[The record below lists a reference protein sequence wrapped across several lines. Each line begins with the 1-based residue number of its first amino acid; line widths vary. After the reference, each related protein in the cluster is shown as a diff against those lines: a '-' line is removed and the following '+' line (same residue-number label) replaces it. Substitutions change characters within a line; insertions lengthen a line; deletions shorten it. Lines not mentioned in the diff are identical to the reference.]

1 MQNLPIVTALPTSST
16 QAPASTDNN
25 SNVQAAEPFGNVLA
39 RQVSNSDTP
48 QDSKKTDG
56 KRSTSSAAN
65 DASTSTDNTQPAQA
79 PTQDVA
85 ALSGSMLAVLMPV
98 PVVLAGSAPT
108 TKDTASQS
116 VSTSSEGSNLPSDM
130 LAMMIPATSGANLT
144 ATNGKGVKGSVI
156 GGESNLSK
164 TMATTSFGTTLQSAE
179 NKTVSDVSGVAGI
192 AGVTGVAGV
201 TGAVAATGLT
211 GVAGVAAATG
221 LTGVAGIAGVT
232 GVAGVA
238 GIAGVT
244 GAVAATGLTGV
255 AGVAAATGLTGVAGV
270 AAATKVA
277 GTTGVAGVEG
287 EISANSVNTSK
298 ENTFTTALQ
307 TLSRDGTSST
317 QLDSLA
323 TKIQSQQIAPNAA
336 DGSLQNVT
344 APIVTNQSGAVQSAQ
359 AVINTPVTD
368 PAWGNEFN
376 QKITWMATQHQQTA
390 ELHLNP
396 PNLGP
401 LDVVLKVSGDQA
413 TALFTSPHAAVR
425 DVVQQ
430 ALPQLR
436 DMLAGNGITLGN
448 AMVSDQS
455 PKDQQAWQASQQQK
469 GTRGS
474 GTLDATIAS
483 GSISA
488 VTTATL
494 APRHQGMVDTFA

>member
-211 GVAGVAAATG
+211 GVT
-221 LTGVAGIAGVT
+221 
-232 GVAGVA
+232 
-238 GIAGVT
+238 
-244 GAVAATGLTGV
+244 
-255 AGVAAATGLTGVAGV
+255 GV

>member
-116 VSTSSEGSNLPSDM
+116 VSTSSEGSSLPSDM

-221 LTGVAGIAGVT
+221 LTGVT
-232 GVAGVA
+232 
-238 GIAGVT
+238 
-244 GAVAATGLTGV
+244 
-255 AGVAAATGLTGVAGV
+255 GV

>member
-116 VSTSSEGSNLPSDM
+116 VSTSSEGSSLPSDM

-192 AGVTGVAGV
+192 AGVTGV
-201 TGAVAATGLT
+201 
-211 GVAGVAAATG
+211 
-221 LTGVAGIAGVT
+221 
-232 GVAGVA
+232 
-238 GIAGVT
+238 AGVT